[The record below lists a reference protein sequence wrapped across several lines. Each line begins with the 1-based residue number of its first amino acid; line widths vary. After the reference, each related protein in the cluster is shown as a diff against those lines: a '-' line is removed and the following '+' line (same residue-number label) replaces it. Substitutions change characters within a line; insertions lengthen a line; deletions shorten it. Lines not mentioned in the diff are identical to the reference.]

1 MTTRAVAADMRIVGR
16 TLLPGGELR
25 LALVS
30 LRDGRIDVVAPAAT
44 EPEERAIRKTPG
56 ADREARLRTL
66 MANPMVR
73 SYDQAAGLLK
83 IINEQER
90 RAQDR
95 DAWQRT
101 GHRGPFNA
109 AMK

>member
-30 LRDGRIDVVAPAAT
+30 LRDGRIDVVAPAVT
-44 EPEERAIRKTPG
+44 EPEERAIRRTPE
-56 ADREARLRTL
+56 ADGEARLRAL

-73 SYDQAAGLLK
+73 SYDQAAALLR
-83 IINEQER
+83 IINEQE
-90 RAQDR
+90 QII
-95 DAWQRT
+95 
-101 GHRGPFNA
+101 NEA
-109 AMK
+109 AMKLRTDVSGT